1 MTIRSL
7 LRLPLIKYAIVGGL
21 GTGIHFA
28 VLIMLVELWNM
39 NPVVSSI
46 IGFIVVLIISY
57 FLNRIW
63 TFENQQSGYAKQ
75 FMKYV
80 IVSCAG
86 MFINTLIMY
95 VTVEWLSISYIVGQ
109 LISTVVVPI
118 HNYIWN
124 RRWTFTPETTSM
136 RTRSGEEKL

>member
-7 LRLPLIKYAIVGGL
+7 LRLPLIKYGIVGGL

-28 VLIMLVELWNM
+28 VLILLVEMWSM
-39 NPVVSSI
+39 NPVAASI
-46 IGFIVVLIISY
+46 VGFIVVLIISY
-57 FLNRIW
+57 MLNRMW
-63 TFENQQSGYAKQ
+63 TFEDRQSGYAKQ

-80 IVSCAG
+80 VVSCAG
-86 MFINTLIMY
+86 MVINTLIMY
-95 VTVEWLSISYIVGQ
+95 VSVEWLSISYIIGQ

-136 RTRSGEEKL
+136 KTRSGEDER